1 MFRNFFK
8 NNMYIGNLNYI
19 LETYEDIDIEILNKY
34 LRSYNSL
41 IMPLSLFCTNTNI
54 HIDNKFTPL
63 MHITN
68 ITNKY

>member
-19 LETYEDIDIEILNKY
+19 LETYENLDIDEFIKY
-34 LRSYNSL
+34 LNDYNSL
-41 IMPLSLFCTNTNI
+41 IMPLSLFCTNTNLY
-54 HIDNKFTPL
+54 IDNKFTPL

>member
-19 LETYEDIDIEILNKY
+19 IESYEDLNIEDFYNY
-34 LRSYNSL
+34 LEQYNSL
-41 IMPLSLFCTNTNI
+41 IMPLSLFCTNSNI
-54 HIDNKFTPL
+54 YIDNKFTPL